1 MESSRLRLLLT
12 IAIALLAS
20 ELRAQTPDAETLKAA
35 GIRTITSKHLTLYT
49 DLPSTPGID
58 ELPKVF
64 DLAIPQW
71 AEFFKADVERLSTWH
86 VVACV
91 MKDSNRFEEYRLMPR
106 ELPPFLH
113 GLQRYDKVWVRE
125 QPNDYYRRHLLLHEG
140 THAVMNRIF
149 GRVGPVW
156 YREGIAEMLG
166 THSYRDGK
174 LQLNIFPEDRK
185 QVEYW
190 GRIKIIRDDIRKNG
204 TRQIDQ
210 IVDLPTRAFLSSDS
224 YAWSWALQTLLHR
237 RPEYLPICDAL
248 REEMHRSTRGVTRVF
263 SREFQKQRAKFDLDW
278 NLFIQHLDYGY
289 DFSKEAIVFSPN
301 AVELANDVVT
311 VTVDAAKP
319 WQATGLLVPADI
331 SVEFAAKGRYQVA
344 VDSKANGAKPWMCEP
359 QGVTIEYYQGRPLG
373 QLLAAVVP
381 QDASSTDSR
390 FDPVAVGRR
399 AKMTTKTGGQLFLR
413 INERADRLGDNVG
426 EITVRIRRSP
436 VK

>member
-1 MESSRLRLLLT
+1 MESSRRLLLT
-12 IAIALLAS
+12 IAIVLLS
-20 ELRAQTPDAETLKAA
+20 CELFAQPVDVEALKAA
-35 GIRTITSKHLTLYT
+35 GIRTLESKHLTLYT
-49 DLPSTPGID
+49 DLPPTPEVD

-71 AEFFKADVERLSTWH
+71 AEFFQADAKRLATWH
-86 VVACV
+86 VTACV
-91 MKDSNRFEEYRLMPR
+91 MKDSNRFEEYQLMPR
-106 ELPPFLH
+106 KLPPFLH
-113 GLQRYDKVWVRE
+113 GLQRFDDIWVHE
-125 QPNDYYRRHLLLHEG
+125 QPGAYYRRHLLLHEG

-166 THSYRDGK
+166 THSYKDGK
-174 LQLNIFPEDRK
+174 LRLNIFPADRK

-237 RPEYLPICDAL
+237 RAEYAPICDAL
-248 REEMHRSTRGVTRVF
+248 RKEMYRSERGVTRVF
-263 SREFQKQRAKFDLDW
+263 SREFQKHRSQLDLDW

-289 DFSKEAIVFSPN
+289 DFSRETIVFSPT
-301 AVELANDVVT
+301 VEELTNEIST
-311 VTVDAAKP
+311 ITVDSAKP
-319 WQATGLLVPADI
+319 WQATGLLIPANTTI
-331 SVEFAAKGRYQVA
+331 EFAARGRYQVA
-344 VDSKANGAKPWMCEP
+344 VEPKADGAKAWMCEP

-381 QDASSTDSR
+381 QDASSQDSR
-390 FDPVAVGRR
+390 FEPQVVGRR
-399 AKMTTKTGGQLFLR
+399 AKLTTKTGGQLFFR

-426 EITVRIRRSP
+426 EITVRIRRAP
-436 VK
+436 AK

>member
-1 MESSRLRLLLT
+1 MESSRRLLLT
-12 IAIALLAS
+12 IAIVLLS
-20 ELRAQTPDAETLKAA
+20 CELFAQPVDVEALKAA
-35 GIRTITSKHLTLYT
+35 GIRTLESKHLTLYT
-49 DLPSTPGID
+49 DLPPTPEVD

-71 AEFFKADVERLSTWH
+71 AEFFQADAKRLATWH
-86 VVACV
+86 VTACV
-91 MKDSNRFEEYRLMPR
+91 MKDSNRFEEYQLMPR
-106 ELPPFLH
+106 KLPPFLH
-113 GLQRYDKVWVRE
+113 GLQRFDDIWVHE
-125 QPNDYYRRHLLLHEG
+125 QPGAYYRRHLLLHEG

-166 THSYRDGK
+166 THSYKDGK
-174 LQLNIFPEDRK
+174 LRLNIFPADRK

-237 RPEYLPICDAL
+237 RAEYAPICDAL
-248 REEMHRSTRGVTRVF
+248 RKEMYRSERGVTRVF
-263 SREFQKQRAKFDLDW
+263 SREFQKHRSQLDLDW

-289 DFSKEAIVFSPN
+289 DFSRETIVFSPT
-301 AVELANDVVT
+301 VEELTNEIST
-311 VTVDAAKP
+311 ITVDSAKP
-319 WQATGLLVPADI
+319 WQATGLLIPANTTI
-331 SVEFAAKGRYQVA
+331 EFAARGRYQVA
-344 VDSKANGAKPWMCEP
+344 VEPKADGAKAWMCEP

-373 QLLAAVVP
+373 QLLAAIVP
-381 QDASSTDSR
+381 QDASSKDSR
-390 FDPVAVGRR
+390 FDPEVVGRR

-426 EITVRIRRSP
+426 EITVRIRRAP
-436 VK
+436 AK